1 MENVVILG
9 TGCAGGT
16 AAVYTARASLKPI
29 VYEGMEPGGQL
40 TLTTEV
46 ENFPGFPEG
55 IQGPALVE
63 QIKKQAQRF
72 GADFRYGRATAVKKI
87 ENGFGVTI
95 DSKDTIQT
103 KTLIVSTGASARWL
117 GIPSEVKFKGRGVST
132 CATCDAFF
140 YKDKPEVVIVGG
152 GDSACEESL
161 FLAKFAKHVTILV
174 RKGEMRASK
183 IMQAR
188 VEKHENIDIMWNT
201 AIDEIIGDKVVESVK
216 LKDTKSGEIK
226 DHATNGIFLAIG
238 HIPNTKFLE
247 GLVDLDDHGFIKTNF
262 TKTNVPGIFASGDVQ
277 DPVYKQAITAAG
289 SGCHAAMEAEKYLE
303 NES

>member
-16 AAVYTARASLKPI
+16 AAVYTARADLKPI
-29 VYEGMEPGGQL
+29 VYEGNEPGGQL

-55 IQGPALVE
+55 IQGPQLVE

-72 GADFRYGRATAVKKI
+72 GADFRYGRATALKQI
-87 ENGFGVTI
+87 EGGFEITI
-95 DSKDTIQT
+95 DNKEQIQT
-103 KTLIVSTGASARWL
+103 KTVIIATGASARWL
-117 GIPSEVKFKGRGVST
+117 GIPSEEKFKGRGVST

-140 YKDKPEVVIVGG
+140 YKDKPEVIVVGG
-152 GDSACEESL
+152 GDSACEEAL
-161 FLAKFAKHVTILV
+161 VLAKFAKHVTIVV
-174 RKGEMRASK
+174 RRDEMRASK
-183 IMQAR
+183 IMQER
-188 VEKHENIDIMWNT
+188 VKKHESIDIMWDT
-201 AIDEIIGDKVVESVK
+201 VVDEVTGDKLVEGVK
-216 LKDTKSGEIK
+216 LKNAKPNEIK
-226 DHATNGIFLAIG
+226 DHPCNGVFLAIG

-247 GLVDLDDHGFIKTNF
+247 GLVDVDDHGFIKANF
-262 TKTNVPGIFASGDVQ
+262 TKTNIPGIFAAGDVQ

-303 NES
+303 Q